1 MRTIIDSVNT
11 YTSTAGPQAQSPSVP
26 ISVFRDLAAELQAT
40 YATINAL
47 TTQNQ
52 ELSQEN
58 QLLRQEINKVVKS
71 TLHLQNL
78 VDSYASTRYNQ
89 IPHSSP
95 YIRNETNFPVSLADP
110 DQQIPRPSASF
121 VPASPV
127 LEISNSIPEPIFI
140 EEEEVEYYTSSE
152 AEGATVSSWWFILAI
167 LLIVLMGFG
176 TGYLIV
182 RPLFQHHNQ

>member
-11 YTSTAGPQAQSPSVP
+11 YTSTAGAQAQSPSVP

-89 IPHSSP
+89 IPHPSP
-95 YIRNETNFPVSLADP
+95 YIRNETNFPVPLADP

-121 VPASPV
+121 VTASPV

-140 EEEEVEYYTSSE
+140 EEEEVEYYTSTE
-152 AEGATVSSWWFILAI
+152 AEAATVSSWWFIFAI

-182 RPLFQHHNQ
+182 RPLFQHHNH

>member
-1 MRTIIDSVNT
+1 MRTITDSVNT
-11 YTSTAGPQAQSPSVP
+11 YTSTAGSQAHSPSVP

-52 ELSQEN
+52 QLSEEN
-58 QLLRQEINKVVKS
+58 QLLRQEINKVVQS

-78 VDSYASTRYNQ
+78 VASSASTRYNQ

-95 YIRNETNFPVSLADP
+95 YIRNETNSPVSQADP
-110 DQQIPRPSASF
+110 YQQIPRPNTSF
-121 VPASPV
+121 FPPSPV
-127 LEISNSIPEPIFI
+127 IEISNSIPEPIFI
-140 EEEEVEYYTSSE
+140 EEEEVEYYTATE

-176 TGYLIV
+176 TGYIIV
-182 RPLFQHHNQ
+182 RPFFQHHNH